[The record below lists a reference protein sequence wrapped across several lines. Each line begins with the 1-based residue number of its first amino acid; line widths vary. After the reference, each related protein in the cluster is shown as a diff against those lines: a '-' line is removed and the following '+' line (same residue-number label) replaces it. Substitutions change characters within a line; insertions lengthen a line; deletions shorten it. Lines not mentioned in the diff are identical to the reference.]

1 MYNAAISAAA
11 SGGVV
16 EVATDLLEEMLEA
29 GASPHLAPLVAPP
42 PDLSPLTRSLT
53 ACPDPRLSGASP
65 NLFTYNS
72 CLKACE
78 RCADGTTALKL
89 LTRMRRDGIDPDQI
103 SYTSAVGALG
113 RQGEWERAI
122 GLWGAMADAGVE
134 PDGMALHTLLR
145 CLTSS
150 GQWRI
155 AEGMYERADAA
166 GFEAASTAAATL
178 AAIGACA
185 AAARQLGSS
194 EEGVEQARKAV
205 SLLQRLAGG
214 DGRGATV
221 GCYRAAVDACCA
233 AGEWRAG
240 LSIWQRASRTQQLR
254 PDTKMYRL
262 LARACRA
269 AGADDE
275 LADLLASAER
285 EGVPMMALQEADDD
299 GVGPADTSSDDD
311 DDEVAE
317 ELATT
322 ALGWENM

>member
-1 MYNAAISAAA
+1 MALGLS
-11 SGGVV
+11 
-16 EVATDLLEEMLEA
+16 T
-29 GASPHLAPLVAPP
+29 APVLYGIADE
-42 PDLSPLTRSLT
+42 PDLRELV
-53 ACPDPRLSGASP
+53 
-65 NLFTYNS
+65 
-72 CLKACE
+72 E
-78 RCADGTTALKL
+78 RKFSKKGDVPAAYKL
-89 LTRMRRDGIDPDQI
+89 VMK
-103 SYTSAVGALG
+103 SN
-113 RQGEWERAI
+113 
-122 GLWGAMADAGVE
+122 GLQKTKE
-134 PDGMALHTLLR
+134 L
-145 CLTSS
+145 
-150 GQWRI
+150 
-155 AEGMYERADAA
+155 
-166 GFEAASTAAATL
+166 ATFH
-178 AAIGACA
+178 A
-185 AAARQLGSS
+185 Q
-194 EEGVEQARKAV
+194 
-205 SLLQRLAGG
+205 
-214 DGRGATV
+214 
-221 GCYRAAVDACCA
+221 AAVDACCA